1 MSFFPHQSDVS
12 WWIASSLVGSHGKS
26 PGSPQIRR
34 AICKP
39 RPKKKSFK
47 RAWRWPMETQ
57 AAMTD
62 GIGRKFFGKPKTRK
76 TLQHFNTSSPGSQKR
91 MAHAERYL
99 GPSHFCSP
107 PPQKKA
113 FRMQYPSVP
122 SNWSCLP
129 PPSGNYRSCQQPG
142 RSHKHP
148 GKQTTEV
155 TSSAWHLWGM
165 FRVLNHWVLGLL
177 EIILSHVVDVV
188 VNKLLSSD

>member
-1 MSFFPHQSDVS
+1 MVS
-12 WWIASSLVGSHGKS
+12 AENSSEN
-26 PGSPQIRR
+26 
-34 AICKP
+34 
-39 RPKKKSFK
+39 PKHAK
-47 RAWRWPMETQ
+47 
-57 AAMTD
+57 
-62 GIGRKFFGKPKTRK
+62 
-76 TLQHFNTSSPGSQKR
+76 HFNTSTLPVLGHKKEWHTQKDT
-91 MAHAERYL
+91 L
-99 GPSHFCSP
+99 GPAIFVP
-107 PPQKKA
+107 PPPKKKA

-148 GKQTTEV
+148 GRQTTEV